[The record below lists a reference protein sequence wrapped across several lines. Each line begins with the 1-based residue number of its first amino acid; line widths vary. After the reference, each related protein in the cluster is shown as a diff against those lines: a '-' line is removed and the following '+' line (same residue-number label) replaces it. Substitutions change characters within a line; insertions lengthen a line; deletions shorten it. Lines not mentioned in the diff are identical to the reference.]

1 LEKVWLKSY
10 PKGVPSEINLDEFQS
25 LVDLFNQTCDR
36 FNDQPAF
43 TNFGVEVS
51 FRELKSHSENLSS
64 FLLNEFNLKKR
75 DRVSIMMPNILQYPI
90 STFGILKSGLIIDNI
105 NPLFTERELK
115 AQLNDSGSETII
127 IAENFASNLQSIL
140 KDTSIKNILITSVGE
155 FLGLKGIMINFV
167 LRRIRKMVPKNSL
180 PNAGKF

>member
-1 LEKVWLKSY
+1 
-10 PKGVPSEINLDEFQS
+10 
-25 LVDLFNQTCDR
+25 
-36 FNDQPAF
+36 
-43 TNFGVEVS
+43 
-51 FRELKSHSENLSS
+51 
-64 FLLNEFNLKKR
+64 
-75 DRVSIMMPNILQYPI
+75 MMPNILQYPI

-140 KDTSIKNILITSVGE
+140 KETSIKNVLITSVGE

-167 LRRIRKMVPKNSL
+167 LRRIRKMVPKYSL
-180 PNAGKF
+180 PNAVNFKDAINIGSKA

>member
-1 LEKVWLKSY
+1 MEKVWLKSY

-64 FLLNEFNLKKR
+64 YLLNEFNIKKG
-75 DRVSIMMPNILQYPI
+75 DRVLEVGTGSGYQTAILLALDGIEVYTIERQHELFKKTVLFI
-90 STFGILKSGLIIDNI
+90 SYIFFI
-105 NPLFTERELK
+105 
-115 AQLNDSGSETII
+115 
-127 IAENFASNLQSIL
+127 
-140 KDTSIKNILITSVGE
+140 V
-155 FLGLKGIMINFV
+155 
-167 LRRIRKMVPKNSL
+167 
-180 PNAGKF
+180 